1 MSARIARAP
10 SRSSVLRRC
19 LPALVAVVLGL
30 AAVVASTPA
39 PAAASEADAYLNLP
53 LVNRDAAHGPGGV
66 NPALPTDRGVL
77 ARLLDQARASGVAPT
92 AYAALLYQYWLVDV
106 TAEAGIDL
114 ARWDPRT
121 GVEANRENLIRS
133 YRYYE
138 HLQLQHRELQ
148 WAGMAGQVG
157 ADFGGGLIDFELIT
171 NIYDFPQ
178 VQQTTRAIVASAT
191 EVAGPQIVDRLP
203 KGLRALAGAGA
214 TVTGDDLHHILGMI
228 LVMQKNIFS
237 DLMPMHRAYVTEGMP
252 ALEEMRAA
260 GLYGP
265 DVMNAWH
272 DIAST
277 DADRIARGNVA
288 LLRREQGVIIRE
300 QWDAV
305 RAYKGDVGEAVS
317 YLSTVAGSPSVA
329 GVLPPRSFRPIEI
342 ATTLPDGRTATL
354 TTPLPSWNWSVY
366 EERWDYITTQL
377 LPRYKATV
385 EDDWP
390 RLEAELRTPYEIQIE
405 SHRPLMNIPQILQSA
420 LQNTKV
426 TVS

>member
-1 MSARIARAP
+1 MSARITRAP
-10 SRSSVLRRC
+10 ARSSVLRRC
-19 LPALVAVVLGL
+19 LPALAAVVLGL
-30 AAVVASTPA
+30 AVAGPSA
-39 PAAASEADAYLNLP
+39 PAAASEVDTYLNLP

-77 ARLLDQARASGVAPT
+77 ARLLDQARASGAAPT
-92 AYAALLYQYWLVDV
+92 SYAALLDQYWLADV

-114 ARWDPRT
+114 AGWDPRT
-121 GVEANRENLIRS
+121 GVQANRENLIRS

-138 HLQLQHRELQ
+138 HLQLSHPELQ

-171 NIYDFPQ
+171 DVYDLPQ
-178 VQQTTRAIVASAT
+178 LQQTTRAIVATAT

-214 TVTGDDLHHILGMI
+214 TVTGDDLHYILGMI

-237 DLMPMHRAYVTEGMP
+237 DLMPMHRAYVTGGLP
-252 ALEEMRAA
+252 ALGEMRAA
-260 GLYGP
+260 GLFGQ
-265 DVMNAWH
+265 DVMDAWR
-272 DIAST
+272 DIASA
-277 DADRIARGNVA
+277 DPDRIARGNVA
-288 LLRREQGVIIRE
+288 LLRREQGVIIRD

-305 RAYKGDVGEAVS
+305 RAYKGDVGEAIT

-329 GVLPPRSFRPIEI
+329 GVLPPRSFDPIEI
-342 ATTLPDGRTATL
+342 EATLPDGRTVTL

-366 EERWDYITTQL
+366 EQRWDYITTQL

-385 EDDWP
+385 EYDWP
-390 RLEAELRTPYEIQIE
+390 RLEAELRTPYGIQIE
-405 SHRPLMNIPQILQSA
+405 SHRPLMNVPQILQSA